1 MGSNLLLSYGGP
13 RRLLVFLLSIS
24 LMALAV
30 ALVFERHFGIVGC
43 ALCVYQRIPFAVAAT
58 CSAFGI
64 MPGGSPRRQR
74 RALALCGIAFVVGA
88 GLAAYH
94 VGVQEGWWR
103 EPGVCESGATPM
115 TAPLDL
121 RAEVRA
127 EAPLPPCDEV
137 DWSIFGISLA
147 ALNAML
153 CGTLAL
159 GCAVGLM
166 LPRTRQPFAKG
177 MAEGHADSCRTEG

>member
-1 MGSNLLLSYGGP
+1 MGSNLLFPCGGP
-13 RRLLVFLLSIS
+13 RRLLVFLLAIS
-24 LMALAV
+24 LMALTV
-30 ALVFERHFGIVGC
+30 AFVLERHLGVVGC
-43 ALCVYQRIPFAVAAT
+43 PLCVYQRIPFAVAAI
-58 CSAFGI
+58 CSLIGI
-64 MPGGSPRRQR
+64 MPGGSARRL
-74 RALALCGIAFVVGA
+74 RAALVLCAITFAFGA
-88 GLAAYH
+88 GLATYH
-94 VGVQEGWWR
+94 VGVQQGWWL
-103 EPGVCESGATPM
+103 EPAVCEAGAPLM
-115 TAPLDL
+115 TGPLDL

-127 EAPLPPCDEV
+127 EAPLPPCDEI

-177 MAEGHADSCRTEG
+177 MAEGHAGSCRTEG